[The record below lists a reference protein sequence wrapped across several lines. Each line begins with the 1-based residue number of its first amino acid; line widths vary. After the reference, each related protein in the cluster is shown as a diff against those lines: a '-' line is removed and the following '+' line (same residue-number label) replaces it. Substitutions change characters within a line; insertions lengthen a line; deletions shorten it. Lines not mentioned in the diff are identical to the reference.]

1 MAMKMRVLA
10 VPFALAVAA
19 ACGGSSN
26 TGSGGAGGGST
37 QSTGSSMSSAHGG
50 SGGGVLAC
58 NQGDTH
64 DCYTGPEGTRDVGL
78 CKAGTQKCLP
88 SGFFGPCMGQVLPRD
103 ENCNHRGDEDCNGS
117 ACSDAI
123 WDKVAGDA
131 QDQFISA
138 VAIDQNGN
146 TYAVGSFQGT
156 INLGGSAS
164 TATGQGDMFLAEFDP
179 TGKKLWE
186 NDFVLGGNP
195 NAGMTSVAV
204 SSSGDIAITG
214 YSQGASITFG
224 ATMIAAAAHDIGFV
238 GLFAGDGTQKW
249 VKPISGSGDV
259 FAASGAV
266 DANDNVVVAGHFTGA
281 LSCTGSPCPNA
292 GTDENPFLRELDSTG
307 AQSWS
312 TGYGSSTSSAATT
325 VAMKSDG
332 RLLVAGTFSGSTT
345 LAGKT
350 LVSKGDVD
358 VFVFEATKG
367 GSPEWAIGFGST
379 GADTGILAVRLQDDS
394 FVVGGAGAGE
404 IAIGSITTGSTNN
417 GAYLF
422 SFDDKGKPQWAQ
434 SYGSDGAS
442 TIESVA
448 AAFQGDV
455 YIAGVVGQGKAN
467 FGGGFIKNT
476 ENSADAALTKLDGDG
491 NVQWSKK
498 FVGPGF
504 QGDARVASNGNGY
517 TAFSLSYQNT
527 VDFGL
532 GPHTSSNS
540 DGEMSTDM
548 ALVTFQP

>member
-1 MAMKMRVLA
+1 MPMKLRVLA
-10 VPFALAVAA
+10 VPLGLAVAA

-37 QSTGSSMSSAHGG
+37 QSTGSMSSAHGG
-50 SGGGVLAC
+50 SGGGVQAC

-64 DCYTGPEGTRDVGL
+64 DCYTGPDGTRDVGI
-78 CKAGTQKCLP
+78 CKAGTQQCQP
-88 SGFFGPCMGQVLPRD
+88 NGFFGPCMGQVLPRD

-138 VAIDQNGN
+138 VAIDGDGN
-146 TYAVGSFQGT
+146 VYAAGSFVGT

-164 TATGQGDMFLAEFDP
+164 TSTGQGDMFLAKFDP

-186 NDFVLGGNP
+186 NDVVIGGSP
-195 NAGMTSVAV
+195 NAGMTSIAI
-204 SSSGDIAITG
+204 SSTGDIAISG
-214 YSQGASITFG
+214 YSQGASLTFG

-259 FAASGAV
+259 YAASVAV
-266 DANDNVVVAGHFTGA
+266 DDNDNVVVAGHFTGA

-292 GTDENPFLRELDSTG
+292 GTDVNPFLRALDPTG

-312 TGYGSSTSSAATT
+312 NGYGSSTNSAATSL
-325 VAMKSDG
+325 AMKSDG
-332 RLLVAGTFSGSTT
+332 RLLVAGTFVGSTT

-350 LVSKGDVD
+350 LNSKGDVD
-358 VFVFEATKG
+358 IFVIETTSG

-379 GADTGILAVRLQDDS
+379 GADSGVLAVRLQDDS

-404 IAIGSITTGSTNN
+404 IAIGSVTTGATNN

-442 TIESVA
+442 TIDSVA

-455 YIAGVVGQGKAN
+455 YIAGVVAMGKAN
-467 FGGGFIKNT
+467 FGGGVVKST
-476 ENSADAALTKLDGDG
+476 EMAADAALTKLDGDG

-498 FVGPGF
+498 FEGPGI
-504 QGDARVASNGNGY
+504 QGTARVASNGNGY
-517 TAFSLSYQNT
+517 TAYALAYQNSL
-527 VDFGL
+527 DFGL

-540 DGEMSTDM
+540 DGDTSTDI